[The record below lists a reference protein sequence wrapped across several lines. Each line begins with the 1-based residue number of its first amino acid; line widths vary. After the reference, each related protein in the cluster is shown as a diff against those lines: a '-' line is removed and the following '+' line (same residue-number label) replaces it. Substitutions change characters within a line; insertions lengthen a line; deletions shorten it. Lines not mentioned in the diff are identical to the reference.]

1 MFRRTA
7 SSASRLP
14 WMSEITAYISQVRRS
29 LYGRLMIAKS
39 RVLAVSTLSHR
50 FVRML
55 RTIGPDRLVASQA
68 GDDLM
73 GFRAKKDGVPT
84 APHFTLSSQSGAL
97 VSLRN
102 FLKERPVVL
111 FFYPRMVPQ
120 AAPGRRAL
128 SETSTPGISGHVEE
142 ALGAF

>member
-1 MFRRTA
+1 M
-7 SSASRLP
+7 
-14 WMSEITAYISQVRRS
+14 
-29 LYGRLMIAKS
+29 
-39 RVLAVSTLSHR
+39 
-50 FVRML
+50 
-55 RTIGPDRLVASQA
+55 
-68 GDDLM
+68 
-73 GFRAKKDGVPT
+73 PT

-142 ALGAF
+142 ALGAFRAIKA